1 MAAPLEGVFV
11 PQPPN
16 PNVAPAAYSSQYLNQ
31 ANNQLKLY
39 LSLLATNQLEIVKFI
54 NTLTDLNLLDK
65 TNFDAFGRLR
75 TSTPLT
81 LFDSQ
86 NRFVKDSQF
95 DEALSGSATC
105 THLANE
111 SSVAMNVTTASGD
124 EVVRQSKRVFPY
136 QPGKS
141 LLIMTTFAMAAG
153 ATNLRQRVGYF
164 NANNGVFL
172 QQNNNALSLVIRT
185 FTSGSASDSRAIA
198 QADWNGD
205 KLDGSG
211 ASGVTLDVT
220 KTQIFFIDLEWLGVG
235 TVRCG
240 FIIDGEYIVAHT
252 FNNANL
258 LSSVYMQTAILP
270 VRYEITTT
278 GTVAAAKTLKQICS
292 TVISEGGYEQKS
304 ALNWARMTTAKTSIG
319 TSFVPLV
326 SIRLK
331 STNLGAIAIPN
342 GYSFMPTSA
351 SDYFEIALIKNATLT
366 SASFNSLST
375 NVEFDVAATA
385 LSGGEIVRSDFTSSG
400 VLSGNAINDPSVYNF
415 DSQIGVTIGGTSD
428 IYTLAV
434 RVITGTGDGIGALSY
449 WDLTDP

>member
-1 MAAPLEGVFV
+1 MPLENIDA
-11 PQPPN
+11 PAPPN
-16 PNVAPAAYSSQYLNQ
+16 PNVAPAAYSPQYHNQ
-31 ANNQLKLY
+31 INNQLKLY
-39 LSLLATNQLEIVKFI
+39 LNRLSANQSEIIDFI
-54 NTLTDLNLLDK
+54 QSLTDLNLLAK

-75 TSTPLT
+75 TSMPFT

-86 NRFVKDSQF
+86 NRYSKDPQF
-95 DEALSGSATC
+95 DESLSGSATC

-153 ATNLRQRVGYF
+153 AANLRQRVGYF

-172 QQNNNALSLVIRT
+172 QQNNNALSLIIRT
-185 FTSGSASDSRAIA
+185 YTSGSPSDARAVA

-211 ASGVTLDVT
+211 ASGITLNVT

-252 FNNANL
+252 FNNANS

-304 ALNWARMTTAKTSIG
+304 ALTWARQTTPTTGVG

-331 STNLGAIAIPN
+331 SANLGAIVIPN
-342 GYSFMPTSA
+342 GFSFMPTSA
-351 SDYFEIALIKNATLT
+351 SDYFEVALIKNATLT
-366 SASFNSLST
+366 GASYASIST
-375 NVEFDVAATA
+375 NVEYDIAATA
-385 LSGGEIVRSDFTSSG
+385 MTGGNIVRSDFTSSG
-400 VLSGNAINDPSVYNF
+400 VLSGNPVNDPSSYNF

-428 IYTLAV
+428 VYTLAMRLV
-434 RVITGTGDGIGALSY
+434 SGTGDGIGALSF

>member
-1 MAAPLEGVFV
+1 MPLETLEV
-11 PQPPN
+11 PAPPN
-16 PNVAPAAYSSQYLNQ
+16 PNVPPAAYSPQYHNQ
-31 ANNQLKLY
+31 LNNQLKLY
-39 LSLLATNQLEIVKFI
+39 LNRISNNQQEIVEFI
-54 NTLTDLNLLDK
+54 RSLTDLNLLEK

-75 TSTPLT
+75 TSSPLT

-86 NRFVKDSQF
+86 NRYAKDPQF
-95 DEALSGSATC
+95 SESLAGSATC

-124 EVVRQSKRVFPY
+124 EVVRQSRRVFPY

-141 LLIMTTFAMAAG
+141 LLIMCTFAMAAG

-164 NANNGVFL
+164 NADNGIFL
-172 QQNNNALSLVIRT
+172 QQNNNALSLIIRT
-185 FTSGSASDSRAIA
+185 YTGGSASDARAVA

-211 ASGVTLDVT
+211 ATGITLDVT

-240 FIIDGEYIVAHT
+240 FIIDGQYIVAHT
-252 FNNANL
+252 FNNANS

-270 VRYEITTT
+270 VRYEITAT

-304 ALNWARMTTAKTSIG
+304 ALTWARRTTEVTGIG

-331 STNLGAIAIPN
+331 STNLGAVVIPN
-342 GYSFMPTSA
+342 GFSFMPTSA
-351 SDYFEIALIKNATLT
+351 SDYFEVALIKNTTLT
-366 SASFNSLST
+366 GASFASAST
-375 NVEFDVAATA
+375 NVEFDTAATA
-385 LSGGEIVRSDFTSSG
+385 MTGGTIVVQDFTSSG
-400 VLSGNAINDPSVYNF
+400 VLSGNTINDPSIYNF
-415 DSQIGVTIGGTSD
+415 DSQLGVTIGGTSD
-428 IYTLAV
+428 VYTLAV